1 MVSVTDNLLNDQRRC
16 MGDNI
21 STHVENRSRAIN
33 SGEGNM
39 FGTIKEGFKLYLSNL
54 VSNFCITF
62 SKL

>member
-1 MVSVTDNLLNDQRRC
+1 MVSVTDNLSNDQRRC

-39 FGTIKEGFKLYLSNL
+39 FGTIKEGFKYIYL
-54 VSNFCITF
+54 I
-62 SKL
+62 